1 MKLFYI
7 LVGHQQEGPLSLQEV
22 LERNLPDETLVWC
35 QDWAQWQP
43 FASVKEALEMEL
55 ASLQSGADPYF
66 LSTLTERLG
75 SFSLEE
81 LERQPHL
88 LQQATLVW
96 KKGMPSWVEVDKI
109 EELRRI
115 KERFSSERAT
125 PSTSQTD
132 GESQREQGNEP
143 PPIDPSFHS
152 HRESSQGLFGEVPP
166 SARGVKADSLWH
178 YFTRGFTERFA
189 SFSGRARRSEFWGF
203 VLFYYIFS
211 RFFSFLGRGVW
222 CTGRSIFCFP
232 RFHTWNAR
240 IEGFFSDMMA
250 RLNGFLE
257 TFFSWMGFSALT
269 FLDAILMLVS
279 LLLLIPLLAVA
290 VRRLHDAG
298 YSGWYLL
305 LGLIPLVGWIFL
317 LILFCKDSVRGVNRY
332 GVAPKYPNEA

>member
-203 VLFYYIFS
+203 VLFLLYLL
-211 RFFSFLGRGVW
+211 SFLFFLGQ
-222 CTGRSIFCFP
+222 RSVVYGKI
-232 RFHTWNAR
+232 
-240 IEGFFSDMMA
+240 
-250 RLNGFLE
+250 
-257 TFFSWMGFSALT
+257 
-269 FLDAILMLVS
+269 
-279 LLLLIPLLAVA
+279 
-290 VRRLHDAG
+290 
-298 YSGWYLL
+298 YLL
-305 LGLIPLVGWIFL
+305 LPSISYMERENRGLFL
-317 LILFCKDSVRGVNRY
+317 GYDGTIERFS
-332 GVAPKYPNEA
+332 